1 MVKWVWAFRLSNN
14 KWWRRAYGSRSAAVW
29 RWSAFI
35 AWTTT
40 RESGKA
46 ILQVSIAV
54 FSGALKIFYGQK
66 RLSPPRKKWPVL
78 LWKSGW
84 LDPWQRVALFSLVTR
99 RVVKWCLTWRVTI
112 QRARRIVPPSGGGIV
127 RGGILA
133 CELWAFH
140 NYTAG
145 WMTGWYTAEP
155 AACPVLLISIDLL
168 RYDILPANT
177 PSAHYNAIILPWKNR
192 TKFISISIIYCADST
207 GAAAKMSRYPRYN
220 RVLFFLGYVNV
231 E

>member
-112 QRARRIVPPSGGGIV
+112 QRARRIVPPSGGG
-127 RGGILA
+127 
-133 CELWAFH
+133 ELSAAEYWRV
-140 NYTAG
+140 NYEPFIIIQLAG
-145 WMTGWYTAEP
+145 W
-155 AACPVLLISIDLL
+155 L
-168 RYDILPANT
+168 
-177 PSAHYNAIILPWKNR
+177 
-192 TKFISISIIYCADST
+192 ADT
-207 GAAAKMSRYPRYN
+207 RLSRRH
-220 RVLFFLGYVNV
+220 VLFYWYQ
-231 E
+231 